1 MLPKYYRLRMRW
13 DADQTLTY
21 NNGARIA
28 IRMLPWKMVNGVL
41 TYGTVITEDLGFGAG
56 ETIAD
61 EGQVEGS
68 VNDNTSNLY
77 WGIHGTFQLTADAN
91 STDGNAYLYVEFSDD
106 NSTWPSDADDFDIG
120 DLTLI
125 CLLPFSTDAE
135 NEDRMRNFSF

>member
-21 NNGARIA
+21 DNGARIA

-91 STDGNAYLYVEFSDD
+91 STDGNAYLYVEFMTTTRRGRVTVTI
-106 NSTWPSDADDFDIG
+106 STSGI
-120 DLTLI
+120 
-125 CLLPFSTDAE
+125 
-135 NEDRMRNFSF
+135 